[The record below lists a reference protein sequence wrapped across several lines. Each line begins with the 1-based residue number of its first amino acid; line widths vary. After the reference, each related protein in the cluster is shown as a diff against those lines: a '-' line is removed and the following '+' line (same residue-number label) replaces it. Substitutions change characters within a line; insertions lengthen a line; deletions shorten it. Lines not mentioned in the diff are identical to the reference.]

1 MVSEVIIMKDDKKN
15 PKNPQEETQTKMR
28 KMARK
33 RWFYPAVYLCVAA
46 LVMCGVLW
54 MENGIG
60 NQGANPNSHSKSDEI
75 ANQKTNNNPDAV
87 AVTNTN
93 EVLKWPVSDPS
104 AVTIGQKFYDPS
116 ASADEQV
123 AALVNYDNTYAP
135 NTGINIVAKDK
146 KSFDV
151 TAAMSG
157 KVVRAQQDPL
167 LGFVVEL
174 EHSNGVTTL
183 YESLAK
189 VNVQKGDQVKQGQ
202 LLGTAG
208 TEKFNP
214 NMGTHLHFEVRK
226 ENIPVNPMAF
236 WNKETAS
243 VTAKVT
249 STDSSSSASK
259 QNANTDQNNT
269 TKETNNQNNMN
280 SDPSAS
286 NSPQDSTS
294 QTTPDSTDSTSGS
307 TSN

>member
-15 PKNPQEETQTKMR
+15 PKEETQTNLR

-60 NQGANPNSHSKSDEI
+60 NQKANPNGHSKSDQS
-75 ANQKTNNNPDAV
+75 ATNQKTNNQDAV
-87 AVTNTN
+87 PVANTS
-93 EVLKWPVSDPS
+93 EVLKWPVSDSS
-104 AVTIGQKFYDPS
+104 AVAIGQKFYDPNS
-116 ASADEQV
+116 SADEQV

-135 NTGINIVAKDK
+135 NTGINIVAKDM

-157 KVVRAQQDPL
+157 KVVRAEQDPL

-189 VNVQKGDQVKQGQ
+189 VNVQKGEDVKQGQ

-208 TEKFNP
+208 TEKFNQ

-226 ENIPVNPMAF
+226 DNIPVNPTAF

-243 VTAKVT
+243 VTAKPT

-269 TKETNNQNNMN
+269 NKETNSSNNMN
-280 SDPSAS
+280 S
-286 NSPQDSTS
+286 NTSTS
-294 QTTPDSTDSTSGS
+294 NHSQNSTDSTSGS

>member
-1 MVSEVIIMKDDKKN
+1 MKDDKKN
-15 PKNPQEETQTKMR
+15 PKEETQTNLR
-28 KMARK
+28 KIARK

-60 NQGANPNSHSKSDEI
+60 NPKANPNGHTNSGQTAD
-75 ANQKTNNNPDAV
+75 QKTNNQDAV
-87 AVTNTN
+87 PVANTN
-93 EVLKWPVSDPS
+93 EVLKWPVTDPS
-104 AVTIGQKFYDPS
+104 AVTIGQKFYDPN

-157 KVVRAQQDPL
+157 KVVRAEQDPL

-174 EHSNGVTTL
+174 EHSNGVTTW
-183 YESLAK
+183 YESLASI
-189 VNVQKGDQVKQGQ
+189 NVQKGDQVKQGQ

-208 TEKFNP
+208 TEKFNK

-226 ENIPVNPMAF
+226 NNVPVNPTAF

-243 VTAKVT
+243 VTAKVSATEGT
-249 STDSSSSASK
+249 SNASK
-259 QNANTDQNNT
+259 QNANSDQT
-269 TKETNNQNNMN
+269 STSKETNNTNNMN
-280 SDPSAS
+280 SDTSTS
-286 NSPQDSTS
+286 TGSQDSNS
-294 QTTPDSTDSTSGS
+294 QTTNSSDSSGDST
-307 TSN
+307 NN